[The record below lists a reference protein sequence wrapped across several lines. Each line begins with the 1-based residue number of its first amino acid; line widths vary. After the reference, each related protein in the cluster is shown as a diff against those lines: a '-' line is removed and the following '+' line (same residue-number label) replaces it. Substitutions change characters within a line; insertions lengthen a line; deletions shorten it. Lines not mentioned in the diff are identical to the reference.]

1 MNMQAM
7 LKQAQKLQKDM
18 LKTQDE
24 INGMTFIGKSSIVT
38 VKVNGKKEILEVK
51 IDSDS
56 LDIDEIEM
64 LQDMIVVAINDA
76 FKQVD
81 KITEEK
87 MGPYTKGMPGLF

>member
-18 LKTQDE
+18 MKAQEE
-24 INGMTFIGKSSIVT
+24 ISKMTFIGKSSFVS
-38 VKVNGKKEILEVK
+38 VKVNGKKEVLEVN
-51 IDSDS
+51 IDSDG
-56 LDIDEIEM
+56 LDKEELEI
-64 LQDMIVVAINDA
+64 LQDIIVVAINDA

-87 MGPYTKGMPGLF
+87 LGPYTKGMPGLF